1 MNWWQIILSVLSSS
15 VIASIISSVLTF
27 VLNYKFNNK
36 KLHAEIISK
45 ARIDWINEFRSLS
58 SSYLYEAYKTVGLGL
73 EFWKYRDELN
83 ELDENTE
90 QFIEVNEKY
99 ENTIEEYNKQAGK
112 MIETYIQ
119 MRLYLPKRNGRPVQN
134 EHKRIIGYIGLLH
147 KTITQAVINKEL
159 DKIKKIKSRRLGFLT
174 DYISKYL
181 KQEWDKAKDK
191 K

>member
-1 MNWWQIILSVLSSS
+1 MNSTNWGEI
-15 VIASIISSVLTF
+15 VLTILGSGSF
-27 VLNYKFNNK
+27 STVVTYLINRGFNNK

-73 EFWKYRDELN
+73 EFWKYDDELN
-83 ELDENTE
+83 KLDENTE
-90 QFIEVNEKY
+90 QFREIKEKY

-119 MRLYLPKRNGRPVQN
+119 MRLYLPKRNGRPMQK
-134 EHKRIIGYIGLLH
+134 EHKRIVGYIDLLH
-147 KTITQAVINKEL
+147 KNITSAVKNKEL
-159 DKIKKIKSRRLGFLT
+159 DKIKKIKSRRLRFLT

-181 KQEWDKAKDK
+181 KQEWDKAKAK
-191 K
+191 E